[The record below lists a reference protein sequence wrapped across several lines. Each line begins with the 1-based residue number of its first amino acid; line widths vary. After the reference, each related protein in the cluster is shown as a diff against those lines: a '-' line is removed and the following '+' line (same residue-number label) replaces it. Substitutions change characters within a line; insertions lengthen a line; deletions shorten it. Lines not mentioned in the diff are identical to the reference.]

1 MAEFYLSDKDGKL
14 HFRAPAGGPGSHSV
28 YDGIATDAEIKEHHG
43 AYQAYLSKPRRRV
56 EELKAELEAA
66 EKHLEDTDKTKA
78 EQKIE
83 ADKAATQFLPH
94 GDPMTFRP
102 SKHKALL
109 STVVPQTHAQI
120 AADAAANT
128 ATA

>member
-66 EKHLEDTDKTKA
+66 EKHLEETDKTKA
-78 EQKIE
+78 EAKAKAEKPE
-83 ADKAATQFLPH
+83 AKFLH
-94 GDPMTFRP
+94 HSDVMTFRP
-102 SKHKALL
+102 SKHPALVA
-109 STVVPQTHAQI
+109 TTVPQTHAQI
-120 AADAAANT
+120 AADAASDT